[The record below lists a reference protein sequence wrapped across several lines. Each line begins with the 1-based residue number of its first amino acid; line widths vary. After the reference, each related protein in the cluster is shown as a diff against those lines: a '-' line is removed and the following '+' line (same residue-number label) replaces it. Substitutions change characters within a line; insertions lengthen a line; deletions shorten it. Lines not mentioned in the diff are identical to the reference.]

1 LTKRTD
7 SFFSEVTTTNLKRGI
22 RMTMIVRIELGVL
35 ELELPDRPTAA
46 MTDLALAKEMAR
58 LARTAFVSACGQIE
72 SDLLA
77 ERTCPSCG
85 GRLVVR
91 DVDYRRVVMLSG
103 PVSVPVRRLAC
114 VECDARLSPLAARL
128 PRSRHTLPVIQRAL
142 LLATEVGYAKSS
154 HLLAHL
160 TGIPVSPEQ
169 IRRLAIAESA
179 HVDSGLEHETAML
192 FSHGICPDGCIER
205 TDSDTVVVAMDG
217 GLVAD
222 RATGAS
228 FEARVGV
235 VWCGVATV
243 SKDRRVLL
251 ARRGHAGLETTTQ
264 FARHMSTLAIKAGM
278 LTAGRTVVIGDG
290 AGWIRRTARD
300 WFPGAVYVLDLYH
313 LKHRIGEVLGQDGDE
328 QVRADV
334 IAACLRGRPDEAAD
348 LLRGFDPGPDA
359 RCRLLHQRLI
369 AYIEINAEG
378 IRNYTR
384 TDLFGSGSVEKAVD
398 VIVSRRF
405 KCRGMS
411 WLRPGAQGMLKLK
424 LLRFNDDWDTHWAGR
439 FSEAA

>member
-1 LTKRTD
+1 MTKRTD
-7 SFFSEVTTTNLKRGI
+7 SFFSEVTTTNLRKGI
-22 RMTMIVRIELGVL
+22 RMSMIVRIELGVL

-46 MTDLALAKEMAR
+46 IVDLALEEAMAR
-58 LARTAFVSACGQIE
+58 LAREAFVTACAQVE
-72 SDLLA
+72 SDLLLD
-77 ERTCPSCG
+77 RTCPSCG
-85 GRLVVR
+85 GHLSIR
-91 DVDYRRVVMLSG
+91 DVDRRRIVTLSG
-103 PVSVPVRRLAC
+103 ALSVPVRRLVC
-114 VECDARLSPLAARL
+114 STCDARTSPLAEML
-128 PRSRHTLPVIQRAL
+128 PKTRHTLPVVQRAL

-154 HLLAHL
+154 HLLARL
-160 TGIPVSPEQ
+160 VGISISPEQ

-179 HVDSGLEHETAML
+179 RVDDGLERQTAAL
-192 FSHGICPDGCIER
+192 FSQGICPDGCIER
-205 TDSDTVVVAMDG
+205 GEGDTVVVAMDG

-222 RATGAS
+222 RSTGAS
-228 FEARVGV
+228 FEVRVGV
-235 VWCGVATV
+235 VWCGAATV

-251 ARRGHAGLETTTQ
+251 SRRGHAGLETTTE

-313 LKHRIGEVLGQDGDE
+313 LKHRIGELLCLDGDE
-328 QVRADV
+328 RLRADV
-334 IAACLRGRPDEAAD
+334 VAACLRGCPGEAVG
-348 LLRGFDPGPDA
+348 LLRGFDPGADA
-359 RCRLLHQRLI
+359 RYRQLHRRLI
-369 AYIEINAEG
+369 AYIDINAEG

-424 LLRFNDDWDTHWAGR
+424 LLRFNNDWDTHWAGR